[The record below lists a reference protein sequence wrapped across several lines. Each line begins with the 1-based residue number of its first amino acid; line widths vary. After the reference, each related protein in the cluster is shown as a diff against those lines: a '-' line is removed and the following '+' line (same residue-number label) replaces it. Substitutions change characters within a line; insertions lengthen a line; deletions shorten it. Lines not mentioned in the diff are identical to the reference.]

1 MVWIPGT
8 EYKRHNGLMLGQ
20 WMESEIR
27 EQPAVLANGVKKYS
41 SALKP
46 LEGRQFEMV
55 LLAARG
61 SSDNAALYARYLLE
75 VFLEVPV
82 SLAAPSVLTRFN
94 RQVKYTNCL
103 AIGIS
108 QSGAAP
114 DVAEVLASLRQKG
127 HTTLAITNT
136 AGSRVTMEAE
146 HTLLLDAGL
155 ERSVAATKTYSASLL
170 ALYEVVRTL
179 GGDLPDPTTM
189 LPDSAWVD
197 YTYEAAAKASG
208 PVVRNSP
215 VVSLGRG
222 FGFATAQEAALKLME
237 CALIPCKAYSSA
249 DFEHGPK
256 ALAGHGS
263 AAICFDGPKP
273 DLAAQG
279 CEIIEAPKPPV
290 SRSGNVEGILSP
302 VWDIFFGQWLALIS
316 ARARG
321 LNPDDPRHIQKVT
334 QTL

>member
-1 MVWIPGT
+1 MVGISRPVFSAIMA
-8 EYKRHNGLMLGQ
+8 LMLGQ
-20 WMESEIR
+20 WMECEIR
-27 EQPAVLANGVKKYS
+27 EQPAVLANGAKEYLT
-41 SALKP
+41 ALKG
-46 LEGRQFEMV
+46 LEGRSFDMV

-61 SSDNAALYARYLLE
+61 SSDNAALYARYMLE
-75 VFLEVPV
+75 VFLQVPV
-82 SLAAPSVLTRFN
+82 CLAAPSVLTRYN
-94 RQVKYTNCL
+94 RKVKYTNCL

-114 DVAEVLASLRQKG
+114 DVAEVLGSLRSEG
-127 HTTLAITNT
+127 HATLAITNT
-136 AGSRVTMEAE
+136 AGSRVTVEAE
-146 HTLLLDAGL
+146 HSLLLNAGL
-155 ERSVAATKTYSASLL
+155 EKSVAATKTYSASLL
-170 ALYEVVRTL
+170 ALYEVVRVL
-179 GGDLPDPTTM
+179 GADLPDPAAL
-189 LPDSAWVD
+189 LPNDDWVD
-197 YTYEAAAKASG
+197 FTCEAAKRASG
-208 PVVRNSP
+208 AVVRDSP
-215 VVSLGRG
+215 VFSLGRG
-222 FGFATAQEAALKLME
+222 FGFSTAQEAALKLME

-279 CEIIEAPKPPV
+279 CEIIEAPKPP
-290 SRSGNVEGILSP
+290 SSHAGDIEGILNP
-302 VWDIFFGQWLALIS
+302 LWDIFFGQWLALIS

>member
-1 MVWIPGT
+1 
-8 EYKRHNGLMLGQ
+8 
-20 WMESEIR
+20 METEIR
-27 EQPAVLANGVKKYS
+27 EQPKVLANGISRYA
-41 SALKP
+41 SAVSP
-46 LEGRQFEMV
+46 LRGRQFDMV

-61 SSDNAALYARYLLE
+61 SSDNAALYARYLIE
-75 VFLEVPV
+75 VFLGIPV
-82 SLAAPSVLTRFN
+82 SLAAPSVLTRYQ
-94 RQVKYTNCL
+94 RHVRYTNCL

-114 DVAEVLASLRQKG
+114 DVAEVLASLREEG

-136 AGSRVTMEAE
+136 AGSRVTVEAE
-146 HTLLLDAGL
+146 HTLLLEAGL
-155 ERSVAATKTYSASLL
+155 ERSVAATKTYTASLL
-170 ALYEVVRTL
+170 ALYEVVRVL
-179 GGDLPDPTTM
+179 GAELPEPSR
-189 LPDSAWVD
+189 LIPNEAWVD
-197 YTYEAAAKASG
+197 LALEAASQASG
-208 PVVRNSP
+208 AVVRGAP
-215 VVSLGRG
+215 VFSLGRG
-222 FGFATAQEAALKLME
+222 FGFSTAQESALKLME

-263 AAICFDGPKP
+263 AAISYDGPKP

-279 CEIIEAPKPPV
+279 CEILESPKPPPF
-290 SRSGNVEGILSP
+290 SAGAIEGILNP
-302 VWDIFFGQWLALIS
+302 IWDIVFGQWLALLS